1 MLQITVNESREF
13 SVGREG
19 DNWQVDGVSVD
30 ADVQVQPG
38 GLISILYNNKSYAAT
53 IENIDHKAKEMVVS
67 INGNRSRIAISE
79 PMDQLLASM
88 GLDLKAMQKAEPVK
102 APMPGMV
109 LKVLVEPGQQINKG
123 DGLLILEAMKMENV
137 LKAAADAVVK
147 TINVQERTA
156 VEKGAIL
163 IELE

>member
-1 MLQITVNESREF
+1 MLQITVNENRAF
-13 SVGREG
+13 SVGRDG
-19 DNWQVDGVSVD
+19 DTWQIDGMDVDGD
-30 ADVQVQPG
+30 IQMQPN
-38 GLISILYNNKSYAAT
+38 GLISILYNQKSYTAT
-53 IENIDHKAKEMVVS
+53 IEKIDHKAKQMVVS
-67 INGNRSRIAISE
+67 INGSLRTIAISE

-102 APMPGMV
+102 APMPGMI
-109 LKVLVEPGQQINKG
+109 LKVLVQPGQQIAKG

-137 LKAAADAVVK
+137 LKASADATVK
-147 TINVQERTA
+147 SVNVQERTA